1 VVFKAAAGQDTT
13 QQRMQKIALHITE
26 NFQARNK
33 AELPNNN
40 NLLAVSA
47 ARIA

>member
-1 VVFKAAAGQDTT
+1 MMISIDKVLFLAAAG
-13 QQRMQKIALHITE
+13 QKIALHITE